1 MAQNGRHGRGAPPPA
16 SAAPSTP
23 ERELSA
29 AVGQAVRG
37 ARVRAG
43 LTLVELGRSAGVTEA
58 FLSQLENGR
67 SMPSL
72 LTLHRIAESLGV
84 SAQTLLPGE
93 EPDVV
98 SLVRAGDGRL
108 YERGEVPG
116 AMLERFLI
124 RGRRLMEPSEI
135 RAEPGSTSGDFVAHS
150 GEEMLYVLAGR
161 LRVELRGA
169 ETEELGRGDC
179 LYHPATIPHR
189 WEVVGAR
196 PAQFLVIATPSSF

>member
-1 MAQNGRHGRGAPPPA
+1 MAQNGRHGRPAPAPA
-16 SAAPSTP
+16 SGTP
-23 ERELSA
+23 ERELST
-29 AVGQAVRG
+29 AVGLAVRA
-37 ARVRAG
+37 ARARSG
-43 LTLVELGRSAGVTEA
+43 MTLVELGRSAGVTEA

-84 SAQTLLPGE
+84 SAQTLLPGD

-98 SLVRAGDGRL
+98 SLVRAREGRL
-108 YERGEVPG
+108 YERAELPG
-116 AMLERFLI
+116 AMLERFLV

-135 RAEPGSTSGDFVAHS
+135 RAASGSTSGDFVAHS
-150 GEEMLYVLAGR
+150 GEEMLYVLAGKF
-161 LRVELRGA
+161 RVELRGA
-169 ETEELGRGDC
+169 QAEELGRGDC

-189 WEVVGAR
+189 WEVVGTR